1 MSASLRQLRFL
12 HRVLR
17 LPALALLLLAVL
29 SNPVLAAVGDLHEA
43 ATASADHLHAVQ
55 DHADMTTDAA
65 DPDEAGDLLHALMH
79 AAHCCGHLVAI
90 PSSFALPAAA
100 PMPHAPPASGV
111 FALHSRTP
119 EMALRPPITA

>member
-1 MSASLRQLRFL
+1 MSACLRQLRFL

-17 LPALALLLLAVL
+17 LPALAFLLLAVL
-29 SNPVLAAVGDLHEA
+29 SNPVLAAIGDLHE
-43 ATASADHLHAVQ
+43 TAQASVDHLHAVQ
-55 DHADMTTDAA
+55 EHPQGQTGAM

-90 PSSFALPAAA
+90 PSSFALPATAA
-100 PMPHAPPASGV
+100 LPHASPLAGV

-119 EMALRPPITA
+119 DMALRPPIAI